1 MKMLKLLTLASIIMP
16 TTLTASFVVSSR
28 LNEINNNFID
38 NQNDQRAVDIMTSL
52 YDNIRSLRENISKIN
67 EKIDKLIKE
76 KKEIEDQLFN
86 IKQEIQ
92 ETKTKIE
99 RDEIKDE
106 LQDKL
111 KKLEDELQELNDNRP
126 DEIKNLELEKA
137 RLEKEMAINEAK
149 LNNFKISEELFT
161 KMILDAWKER
171 IEPTIWEAETCGS
184 LLQRFEKETG
194 IRVELE
200 QRKRKNELIKDN
212 NEKFGN
218 SLIVKAFHLRIELPS
233 RQVYK
238 ISQDKVEDGN
248 QLLKFGY
255 DDKGVIQQISPEI
268 NRVPEV
274 LPWFITSLRSAFYQS
289 KSAKIEGIQHWDVS
303 NITDMESMFSGSA
316 INQSIGH
323 WDVRKVKNFQSMFSS
338 AANFKKSIVAWE
350 MNENA
355 ITKNFMNSEVPI
367 WQNNDIWRA
376 CAPKLIQQRYNSA
389 TKSID

>member
-1 MKMLKLLTLASIIMP
+1 MKK
-16 TTLTASFVVSSR
+16 
-28 LNEINNNFID
+28 NNNNFID
-38 NQNDQRAVDIMTSL
+38 NQNDQRAVDIMSSL

-67 EKIDKLIKE
+67 EKINKLIKE
-76 KKEIEDQLFN
+76 KKDIEDQLSN
-86 IKQEIQ
+86 IKEKIQ
-92 ETKTKIE
+92 QTKNKIE
-99 RDEIKDE
+99 TDKTKDE
-106 LQDKL
+106 LQKKLDELKDEL
-111 KKLEDELQELNDNRP
+111 KKLNDNRP

-137 RLEKEMAINEAK
+137 RLEKEMAINQAK
-149 LNNFKISEELFT
+149 LDNFKISEETFT
-161 KMILDAWKER
+161 KMILDAWKDK
-171 IEPTIWEAETCGS
+171 IEPTIWEAETCLS

-194 IRVELE
+194 IGLDLE
-200 QRKRKNELIKDN
+200 EEERKDELIKDN
-212 NEKFGN
+212 NAKFGN
-218 SLIVKAFHLRIELPS
+218 FITVKLFNLRIELPS
-233 RQVYK
+233 SQVYK

-289 KSAKIEGIQHWDVS
+289 KSAEIEGIQHWDVS
-303 NITDMESMFSGSA
+303 NVTDMESMFSGSV

-323 WDVRKVKNFQSMFSS
+323 WDVRKVKNFEKMFWS
-338 AANFKKSIVAWE
+338 ATNFQKSIVAWE